1 MLILKILPTI
11 IVITFL
17 LKQLVIFQE
26 ALAKIKTVLVDEK
39 KHIRFGDW
47 SAAEVCIAF
56 GHTIY

>member
-1 MLILKILPTI
+1 MLILKILSMI
-11 IVITFL
+11 ITITF
-17 LKQLVIFQE
+17 KQLVIFQE

-47 SAAEVCIAF
+47 SAAEVCISF

>member
-1 MLILKILPTI
+1 MI
-11 IVITFL
+11 ITITF
-17 LKQLVIFQE
+17 KQLVIFQE

-47 SAAEVCIAF
+47 SAAEVCISF

>member
-1 MLILKILPTI
+1 MI

-17 LKQLVIFQE
+17 FKQLVIFQE

-56 GHTIY
+56 GHIIY